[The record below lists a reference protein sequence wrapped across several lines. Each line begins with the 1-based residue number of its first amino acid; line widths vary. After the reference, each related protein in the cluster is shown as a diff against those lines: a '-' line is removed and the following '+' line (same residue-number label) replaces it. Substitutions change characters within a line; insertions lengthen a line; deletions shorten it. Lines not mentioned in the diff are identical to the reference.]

1 MRIHRFSP
9 LQIGRLAATSTAM
22 PSFAFVVFL
31 SALFVG
37 SFAQAVKGIQPPYDL
52 ANRDTR
58 AVRKGRFDGKVCL
71 VTGGTS
77 GLGADAAVHLAAEG
91 CKTVLTGRRAAMG
104 DRVVKLI
111 TDAGGEATFVQADVS
126 KEEDCKKM
134 VDTTVAKYGKLD
146 AAFNNAGIPGKSGVP
161 LHEKTV
167 ESFQS
172 VMAVNVVGVFLSM
185 KYEIPAMMKA
195 GGGSIVNCASI
206 YGHNGGL
213 GISDYATSKHALTG
227 LTKSAAAE
235 YGALNIRVNNINPWL
250 LEVGN
255 GRRGFGRPSSHR
267 ADGPLPPRQPLGQ
280 ARGDLERSGCV
291 GRVRLQQYHAIVIA
305 ARWRPARSCDL

>member
-1 MRIHRFSP
+1 MRIHSFSP
-9 LQIGRLAATSTAM
+9 LRIGRLAATNTAM

-37 SFAQAVKGIQPPYDL
+37 SFAQAVKGTQPPYDL

-146 AAFNNAGIPGKSGVP
+146 AAFKQRSHLGEERCASPRDVCRILSVCNGGERGWCLP
-161 LHEKTV
+161 LHEV
-167 ESFQS
+167 RDS
-172 VMAVNVVGVFLSM
+172 
-185 KYEIPAMMKA
+185 
-195 GGGSIVNCASI
+195 
-206 YGHNGGL
+206 GHDEGWW
-213 GISDYATSKHALTG
+213 
-227 LTKSAAAE
+227 
-235 YGALNIRVNNINPWL
+235 RVYREL
-250 LEVGN
+250 CL
-255 GRRGFGRPSSHR
+255 
-267 ADGPLPPRQPLGQ
+267 
-280 ARGDLERSGCV
+280 DLWPQWRSG
-291 GRVRLQQYHAIVIA
+291 HF
-305 ARWRPARSCDL
+305 